1 LEPTGKISF
10 WVGSTQIGQTAQPLL
25 QNVWQ
30 YIEWQVVLS
39 GTATGSVTIK
49 IDGGPALAMTNLIT
63 RTGSVN
69 AWDEIRFGQFTSGGA
84 LGVEWS
90 MADMYL
96 SDGTGADGW
105 TGLKGPQRV
114 DATYP
119 NAPGSNSGWTR
130 STGADQSA
138 TVDEVLANGDT
149 DYNSTNVLN
158 AKDSLNFPSFPVSGA
173 VVNGI
178 QHVLQAKKTDA
189 GPVGIKAL
197 ARIGGVDYLTAQEL
211 FIPTT
216 YGFMCYPQGLSPA
229 TGIPWTTAEYDA
241 AEFGQ
246 QKTT

>member
-1 LEPTGKISF
+1 
-10 WVGSTQIGQTAQPLL
+10 
-25 QNVWQ
+25 
-30 YIEWQVVLS
+30 
-39 GTATGSVTIK
+39 
-49 IDGGPALAMTNLIT
+49 
-63 RTGSVN
+63 
-69 AWDEIRFGQFTSGGA
+69 
-84 LGVEWS
+84 
-90 MADMYL
+90 
-96 SDGTGADGW
+96 
-105 TGLKGPQRV
+105 
-114 DATYP
+114 
-119 NAPGSNSGWTR
+119 
-130 STGADQSA
+130 
-138 TVDEVLANGDT
+138 VDEVLANGDT